1 MEASVAIF
9 ELFRKKTSDTPVNT
23 EMDRQRKYEALIRAY
38 HRDLYR
44 YAYWLCKDQSI
55 AEDLVQETCLRAWKS
70 LDSLQDEK

>member
-38 HRDLYR
+38 HR
-44 YAYWLCKDQSI
+44 
-55 AEDLVQETCLRAWKS
+55 
-70 LDSLQDEK
+70 